1 MKSDH
6 QGPPKAHI
14 LLVEDDPA
22 VRNGLREYLSAS
34 GFEISE
40 ADTCAAA
47 QTLFQTV
54 RIDIAIM
61 DFHLP
66 DGNAIHLVTA
76 FKALDRDVPI
86 VVLTGHGSIEL
97 AVRTIQAGAEQFL
110 TKPVDLASLR
120 VVIEKCLEHGRNRRQ
135 VAGDQVG
142 QARQAH
148 DPFLG
153 TSAAIRALELQALR
167 VVKSNAPVLILGET
181 GAGKGVLARWM
192 HVNGPRSREPYV
204 DLNCAGLA
212 RELIESELFG
222 HEKGA
227 FTGATTAKA
236 GLIEV
241 AHRGT
246 VFLDEIGDMDL
257 AVQPKL
263 LKVLEEKRFR
273 RVGDVRERTVDVRFI
288 AAANQDLARRAEEK
302 TFRQDLLYRINTVTL
317 HVPALRERR
326 EDIPV
331 LASTILESLAR
342 DMPHGKR
349 TLTPAA
355 VQALQAYPWPGNAR
369 ELRNALEHAVL
380 LTDGPTIDVDALG
393 LSGRRRPLAEPMP
406 TVAAVASSDPPSSG
420 DLTLRAA
427 EIQEITRALQAEGG
441 RVERAAQR
449 LGVPRSSLY
458 QKIRKYGIAIPKA

>member
-1 MKSDH
+1 MSVEI

-14 LLVEDDPA
+14 LLVEDDAA
-22 VRNGLREYLSAS
+22 VRRGVREYLMAS

-40 ADTCAAA
+40 ADTCAGA
-47 QTLFQTV
+47 QVQFQTV
-54 RIDIAIM
+54 RIDMAIV
-61 DFHLP
+61 DYHLP
-66 DGNAIHLVTA
+66 DGNALQLITA
-76 FKALDRDVPI
+76 FKGIDRDVPV
-86 VVLTGHGSIEL
+86 VVLTGHGSIDL

-110 TKPVDLASLR
+110 TKPVDLASLL
-120 VVIEKCLEHGRNRRQ
+120 VVIEKCLEHGRNRRH
-135 VAGDQVG
+135 VTGDQVG
-142 QARQAH
+142 QARQTN

-153 TSAAIRALELQALR
+153 TSAVIRALQQQAMR
-167 VVKSNAPVLILGET
+167 VVKSHAPVLILGET

-192 HVNGPRSREPYV
+192 HGNGPRAREPYV

-227 FTGATTAKA
+227 FTGATTTKA

-246 VFLDEIGDMDL
+246 VFLDEIGDLDL

-288 AAANQDLARRAEEK
+288 AAANQDLEQRAEEK

-317 HVPALRERR
+317 HVPALRERP

-331 LASTILESLAR
+331 LAQTILESLAR
-342 DMPHGKR
+342 DMPSGR
-349 TLTPAA
+349 RSLTPAA
-355 VQALQAYPWPGNAR
+355 VAELQDYPWPGNVR
-369 ELRNALEHAVL
+369 ELRNTLEHAVL
-380 LTDGPTIDVDALG
+380 LTDGSCIDGDALG
-393 LSGRRRPLAEPMP
+393 LSGRGRRAE
-406 TVAAVASSDPPSSG
+406 PPSSG
-420 DLTLRAA
+420 DLTLKAS

>member
-1 MKSDH
+1 MTTEP
-6 QGPPKAHI
+6 QGQPKAHV
-14 LLVEDDPA
+14 LLVEDDPT
-22 VRNGLREYLSAS
+22 VRFGVREYLLAS
-34 GFEISE
+34 GFEVSE
-40 ADTCAAA
+40 ADSCASA
-47 QTLFQTV
+47 QVVFQRV
-54 RIDIAIM
+54 RVDIAIM
-61 DFHLP
+61 DYHLP

-76 FKALDRDVPI
+76 FKGLDRDVPI

-110 TKPVDLASLR
+110 TKPVDLASLL

-135 VAGDQVG
+135 VVGEQVG
-142 QARQAH
+142 QARQSLQ
-148 DPFLG
+148 PFMG
-153 TSAAIRALELQALR
+153 TSTAIRELESQAR
-167 VVKSNAPVLILGET
+167 RIVKSHAPVLLLGET
-181 GAGKGVLARWM
+181 GAGKGVLARWL
-192 HVNGPRSREPYV
+192 HVNGLRSREPYV

-241 AHRGT
+241 ANRGT

-273 RVGDVRERTVDVRFI
+273 RVGDVRERAVDVRFLS
-288 AAANQDLARRAEEK
+288 AANQDLAKKAEDK
-302 TFRQDLLYRINTVTL
+302 LFRQDLLYRINTVTL
-317 HVPALRERR
+317 HLPSLRERR

-331 LASTILESLAR
+331 LAATILESLAR

-355 VQALQAYPWPGNAR
+355 VQALQDHSWPGNVR

-380 LTDGPTIDVDALG
+380 LTDGHTIDAEALG
-393 LSGRRRPLAEPMP
+393 LSRRRG
-406 TVAAVASSDPPSSG
+406 VAAETAPAVDV
-420 DLTLRAA
+420 TLKAA
-427 EIQEITRALQAEGG
+427 EIQEIERALQLEGG

>member
-1 MKSDH
+1 MTADT
-6 QGPPKAHI
+6 PTTPRAHI
-14 LLVEDDPA
+14 LLVEDDAA
-22 VRNGLREYLSAS
+22 VRRGVREYLSAS

-40 ADTCAAA
+40 ADSCASA
-47 QTLFQTV
+47 QVLFQTT

-61 DFHLP
+61 DYHLP
-66 DGNAIHLVTA
+66 DGTAIHLITA
-76 FKALDRDVPI
+76 FKSFDRDVPI

-110 TKPVDLASLR
+110 TKPVDLASLT
-120 VVIEKCLEHGRNRRQ
+120 VVIEKCLENGRNRRQ
-135 VAGDQVG
+135 VAGEQAG
-142 QARQAH
+142 QARQALA
-148 DPFLG
+148 PFAG
-153 TSAAIRALELQALR
+153 TSAAIRDLESQARR
-167 VVKSNAPVLILGET
+167 VVKSHVPILILGET
-181 GAGKGVLARWM
+181 GAGKGVLARWL
-192 HVNGPRSREPYV
+192 HFGGPRAREPYV

-227 FTGATTAKA
+227 FTGATTSKA

-273 RVGDVRERTVDVRFI
+273 RVGDVRERAVDVRFL
-288 AAANQDLARRAEEK
+288 AAANQDLAKRAEEK

-317 HVPALRERR
+317 HVPSLRERR

-331 LASTILESLAR
+331 LAATILESLAR
-342 DMPHGKR
+342 DMPYAKR

-355 VQALQAYPWPGNAR
+355 VEALQEHHWPGNVR

-380 LTDGPTIDVDALG
+380 LTDSHEIDADALG
-393 LSGRRRPLAEPMP
+393 LSRRRTDVGPPP
-406 TVAAVASSDPPSSG
+406 VAG
-420 DLTLRAA
+420 DHTLQAA

-458 QKIRKYGIAIPKA
+458 QKIRKYGISVPKP

>member
-1 MKSDH
+1 MSSEIH
-6 QGPPKAHI
+6 GAAKAHL

-22 VRNGLREYLSAS
+22 VRRGVREYLLAS

-40 ADTCAAA
+40 ADTCAMA
-47 QTLFQTV
+47 QIQFQTV
-54 RIDIAIM
+54 RIDMAIV
-61 DFHLP
+61 DYHLP
-66 DGNAIHLVTA
+66 DGNALHVITA
-76 FKALDRDVPI
+76 FKGIDRDVPVI
-86 VVLTGHGSIEL
+86 VLTGHGSIDL

-110 TKPVDLASLR
+110 TKPVDLASLL
-120 VVIEKCLEHGRNRRQ
+120 VVIEKCLEHGRNRRH
-135 VAGDQVG
+135 VTGDQVG
-142 QARQAH
+142 QARQTN

-153 TSAAIRALELQALR
+153 TSNAIRALQQQVMR
-167 VVKSNAPVLILGET
+167 VVKSHAPVLILGET
-181 GAGKGVLARWM
+181 GAGKGVLARWL
-192 HVNGPRSREPYV
+192 HGNGPRAREPYV

-246 VFLDEIGDMDL
+246 VFLDEIGDLDI
-257 AVQPKL
+257 AVQPRL

-288 AAANQDLARRAEEK
+288 AAANQDLERRAEEK
-302 TFRQDLLYRINTVTL
+302 AFRQDLLYRISAVTL
-317 HVPALRERR
+317 HVPALHERP

-331 LASTILESLAR
+331 LAHTILESLAR
-342 DMPHGKR
+342 DMPSGRR

-355 VQALQAYPWPGNAR
+355 VAALQAYHWPGNVR
-369 ELRNALEHAVL
+369 ELRNTLEHAVL
-380 LTDGPTIDVDALG
+380 LTDGSCIDAPALG
-393 LSGRRRPLAEPMP
+393 LSGRGRRG
-406 TVAAVASSDPPSSG
+406 DPPATG
-420 DLTLRAA
+420 DLTLKAA
-427 EIQEITRALQAEGG
+427 EIQEITRALHAEGG
-441 RVERAAQR
+441 RVERAARR

-458 QKIRKYGIAIPKA
+458 QKIRKHGIAIPKV

>member
-1 MKSDH
+1 VKPDS

-22 VRNGLREYLSAS
+22 VRVGVREYLKAS
-34 GFEISE
+34 GLEVSE
-40 ADTCAAA
+40 ADSCAAA
-47 QTLFQTV
+47 QALFQSV

-61 DFHLP
+61 DYHLP
-66 DGNAIHLVTA
+66 DGNGVNLVTA
-76 FKALDRDVPI
+76 FKAIDRDVPI
-86 VVLTGHGSIEL
+86 IVLTGHGSIEL

-110 TKPVDLASLR
+110 TKPVDLPSLMI
-120 VVIEKCLEHGRNRRQ
+120 VIEKCLENGRNRRQ
-135 VAGDQVG
+135 IAGDQVG
-142 QARQAH
+142 QARQSH

-153 TSAAIRALELQALR
+153 TSATTRALEMQAR
-167 VVKSNAPVLILGET
+167 RIVKSNAPVLILGET
-181 GAGKGVLARWM
+181 GAGKGVLARWL
-192 HVNGPRSREPYV
+192 HFNGPRSREPYV
-204 DLNCAGLA
+204 DLNCAGMA

-227 FTGATTAKA
+227 FTGATAAKA

-288 AAANQDLARRAEEK
+288 AAANQDLAKRAEEK

-317 HVPALRERR
+317 NVPALRERR

-331 LASTILESLAR
+331 LAATILESLAR

-355 VQALQAYPWPGNAR
+355 VRALQDYPWPGNAR
-369 ELRNALEHAVL
+369 QLRNALEHAVL
-380 LTDGPTIDVDALG
+380 LTDGNTIDADALG
-393 LSGRRRPLAEPMP
+393 LSSRGQTVDLP
-406 TVAAVASSDPPSSG
+406 TPG
-420 DLTLRAA
+420 HQTLKGS
-427 EIQEITRALQAEGG
+427 EIQEIAHALQAEGG
-441 RVERAAQR
+441 HVERAAQR

-458 QKIRKYGIAIPKA
+458 QKIRKYGIAIPKS

>member
-1 MKSDH
+1 MTADS
-6 QGPPKAHI
+6 QGLPAAHV
-14 LLVEDDPA
+14 LLVEDDPE
-22 VRNGLREYLSAS
+22 VRAGVREYLAVC
-34 GFEISE
+34 GFAISE
-40 ADTCAAA
+40 ADSCAAA
-47 QTLFQTV
+47 QSLFQSA

-61 DFHLP
+61 DYHLP

-76 FKALDRDVPI
+76 FKAIDRDVPI

-110 TKPVDLASLR
+110 TKPVDLAALR

-135 VAGDQVG
+135 VAGDKVG
-142 QARQAH
+142 QARQSH
-148 DPFLG
+148 EPFLG
-153 TSAAIRALELQALR
+153 TSAAIRALEQQATR
-167 VVKSNAPVLILGET
+167 IVKSHAPVLILGET

-192 HVNGPRSREPYV
+192 HFNGPRSREPYV

-227 FTGATTAKA
+227 FTGAITAKA

-246 VFLDEIGDMDL
+246 VFLDEIGDLDL

-273 RVGDVRERTVDVRFI
+273 RVGDIRERTVDVRFI
-288 AAANQDLARRAEEK
+288 AAANQDLAKRAEEK
-302 TFRQDLLYRINTVTL
+302 TFRQDLLYRINTITL
-317 HVPALRERR
+317 NVPALRERR

-331 LASTILESLAR
+331 LAAAILESLAR
-342 DMPHGKR
+342 DMPYGKR
-349 TLTPAA
+349 SLTPAA
-355 VQALQAYPWPGNAR
+355 MSALQDYPWPGNVR

-380 LTDGPTIDVDALG
+380 LTDGNTIDVDALR
-393 LSGRRRPLAEPMP
+393 LSGRERP
-406 TVAAVASSDPPSSG
+406 ASAPPPSS
-420 DLTLRAA
+420 DATLKAA
-427 EIQEITRALQAEGG
+427 EIQEISRALQAEGG

-449 LGVPRSSLY
+449 LGIPRSSLY
-458 QKIRKYGIAIPKA
+458 QKIRKYGIANPKN

>member
-1 MKSDH
+1 MSVEV
-6 QGPPKAHI
+6 QGPPKAHL
-14 LLVEDDPA
+14 LLVEDDAA
-22 VRNGLREYLSAS
+22 VRRGVREYLMAS
-34 GFEISE
+34 GFDISE
-40 ADTCAAA
+40 ADTCAGA
-47 QTLFQTV
+47 QIQFQTM
-54 RIDIAIM
+54 RIDMAIV
-61 DFHLP
+61 DYHLP
-66 DGNAIHLVTA
+66 DGNALQLITT
-76 FKALDRDVPI
+76 FKSIDREVPV
-86 VVLTGHGSIEL
+86 VVLTGHGSIDL

-110 TKPVDLASLR
+110 TKPVDLASLL
-120 VVIEKCLEHGRNRRQ
+120 VVIEKCLEHGRNRRH
-135 VAGDQVG
+135 VTGDQVDK
-142 QARQAH
+142 ARQTN

-153 TSAAIRALELQALR
+153 TSQGIRALQQQAMR
-167 VVKSNAPVLILGET
+167 VVKSHAPVLILGET

-192 HVNGPRSREPYV
+192 HTNGPRAREPYV

-227 FTGATTAKA
+227 FTGATVTKA

-246 VFLDEIGDMDL
+246 VFLDEIGDLDL

-273 RVGDVRERTVDVRFI
+273 RVGDVRERAVDVRFI
-288 AAANQDLARRAEEK
+288 AAANQDLEQRAEEK

-317 HVPALRERR
+317 HVPALRERP

-331 LASTILESLAR
+331 LAQTILESLAR
-342 DMPHGKR
+342 DMPSGR
-349 TLTPAA
+349 RALTPAA
-355 VQALQAYPWPGNAR
+355 IEALQDYYWPGNVR
-369 ELRNALEHAVL
+369 ELRNTLEHAVL
-380 LTDGPTIDVDALG
+380 LTDGSCIDADALG
-393 LSGRRRPLAEPMP
+393 LSGRGRR
-406 TVAAVASSDPPSSG
+406 VDPPSSG
-420 DLTLRAA
+420 DLTLKAS
-427 EIQEITRALQAEGG
+427 EIQEITRALHAEGG

>member
-1 MKSDH
+1 MSADS
-6 QGPPKAHI
+6 QAQPKAHI

-22 VRNGLREYLSAS
+22 VRHGVKAYLLAS
-34 GFEISE
+34 GFETSE

-47 QTLFQTV
+47 QAQFQSAP
-54 RIDIAIM
+54 IDMAIV
-61 DFHLP
+61 DYHLP
-66 DGNAIHLVTA
+66 DGNALQLITA
-76 FKALDRDVPI
+76 FKSLHRDVPV
-86 VVLTGHGSIEL
+86 VVLTGHGSIDL

-110 TKPVDLASLR
+110 TKPVDLASLL
-120 VVIEKCLEHGRNRRQ
+120 VVIEKSLEHGRNRRH
-135 VAGDQVG
+135 VTGDQVG
-142 QARQAH
+142 QARQAG

-153 TSAAIRALELQALR
+153 TSAAVRALHQQALR
-167 VVKSNAPVLILGET
+167 VTKSHAPVLILGET
-181 GAGKGVLARWM
+181 GSGKGVLARWM
-192 HVNGPRSREPYV
+192 HTNGPRAREPYI

-246 VFLDEIGDMDL
+246 VFLDEIGDLDI

-288 AAANQDLARRAEEK
+288 AAANQDLATRAEEK

-326 EDIPV
+326 EDIPL
-331 LASTILESLAR
+331 LAQTILEALAR
-342 DMPHGKR
+342 DMAAGR
-349 TLTPAA
+349 RSLTASA
-355 VQALQAYPWPGNAR
+355 MAALQDYQWPGNVR
-369 ELRNALEHAVL
+369 ELRNTLEHAVL
-380 LTDGPTIDVDALG
+380 LTDSSAISADALG
-393 LSGRRRPLAEPMP
+393 LSSRGR
-406 TVAAVASSDPPSSG
+406 AADAPSSG
-420 DLTLRAA
+420 SLTLKAA

-458 QKIRKYGIAIPKA
+458 QKIRKYGIPIPRA

>member
-1 MKSDH
+1 MNPES
-6 QGPPKAHI
+6 QGSPRAHV
-14 LLVEDDPA
+14 LLVEDDA
-22 VRNGLREYLSAS
+22 AIRHGVREYLLAS
-34 GFEISE
+34 GYEVSE
-40 ADTCAAA
+40 ADNCAAA
-47 QTLFQTV
+47 QVLFQTA
-54 RIDIAIM
+54 RIDVAVI
-61 DFHLP
+61 DYHLP
-66 DGNAIHLVTA
+66 DGNAIHLLTA
-76 FKALDRDVPI
+76 FKSLDRDVPVI
-86 VVLTGHGSIEL
+86 VLTGHGSIEL

-110 TKPVDLASLR
+110 TKPVDLASLAI
-120 VVIEKCLEHGRNRRQ
+120 VIEKALEHGRNRRQ
-135 VAGDQVG
+135 VAGDQIG
-142 QARQAH
+142 QARQSLA
-148 DPFLG
+148 PFAG
-153 TSAAIRALELQALR
+153 TSAAIRELESQARR
-167 VVKSNAPVLILGET
+167 VVKSHVPILILGET
-181 GAGKGVLARWM
+181 GAGKGVLARWL
-192 HVNGPRSREPYV
+192 HANGPRAREPYV

-273 RVGDVRERTVDVRFI
+273 RVGDVRERTVDVRFL
-288 AAANQDLARRAEEK
+288 AAANQDLAKRAEDK

-317 HVPALRERR
+317 HVPSLRERR

-331 LASTILESLAR
+331 LATAILEALAR
-342 DMPHGKR
+342 DMPYGKR

-355 VQALQAYPWPGNAR
+355 MQTLQAHSWPGNVR

-380 LTDGPTIDVDALG
+380 LTDSDTIDADVLG
-393 LSGRRRPLAEPMP
+393 LSARRAP
-406 TVAAVASSDPPSSG
+406 AAAPSPDDTTLKAS
-420 DLTLRAA
+420 
-427 EIQEITRALQAEGG
+427 EIQEITRALQLEGG

-458 QKIRKYGIAIPKA
+458 QKIRKYGIAVPKG

>member
-1 MKSDH
+1 MKPDH
-6 QGPPKAHI
+6 QGAPKAHI
-14 LLVEDDPA
+14 LLVEDDEA
-22 VRNGLREYLSAS
+22 VRAGVREYLAAS

-40 ADTCAAA
+40 ADSCATA
-47 QTLFQTV
+47 QTVFQGV
-54 RIDIAIM
+54 RVDVAVV

-76 FKALDRDVPI
+76 FKAIDRDVPVI
-86 VVLTGHGSIEL
+86 VLTGHGSIEL

-120 VVIEKCLEHGRNRRQ
+120 VVIDKALENGRNRRQ
-135 VAGDQVG
+135 VAGDKVG
-142 QARQAH
+142 QARQTH
-148 DPFLG
+148 EPFLG
-153 TSAAIRALELQALR
+153 TSDAIRALATQASR
-167 VVKSNAPVLILGET
+167 IVKSHAPVLILGET
-181 GAGKGVLARWM
+181 GAGKGVLARWL
-192 HVNGPRSREPYV
+192 HANGPRAREPYV

-227 FTGATTAKA
+227 FTGATAAKA

-288 AAANQDLARRAEEK
+288 AAANQDLAKRAEEK

-317 HVPALRERR
+317 HVPALRERP

-331 LASTILESLAR
+331 LAATILESLAR
-342 DMPHGKR
+342 DMPYGKR
-349 TLTPAA
+349 VLTPDA
-355 VQALQAYPWPGNAR
+355 VSALQEHHWTGNAR
-369 ELRNALEHAVL
+369 ELRNTLEHAVL
-380 LTDGPTIDVDALG
+380 LTDGDTIDAAALG
-393 LSGRRRPLAEPMP
+393 LSGRRRPASTP
-406 TVAAVASSDPPSSG
+406 TSSA
-420 DLTLRAA
+420 DLTLKAA
-427 EIQEITRALQAEGG
+427 EIQEISRALQAEGG

-458 QKIRKYGIAIPKA
+458 QKIRKYGITIPKA

>member
-1 MKSDH
+1 MTPD
-6 QGPPKAHI
+6 QPGQPKAHI

-22 VRNGLREYLSAS
+22 VRQGVRDYLAAS
-34 GFEISE
+34 GFEVTE
-40 ADTCAAA
+40 ADSCAAA
-47 QTLFQTV
+47 HVLFQTLRV
-54 RIDIAIM
+54 DIAIM
-61 DFHLP
+61 DYHLP
-66 DGNAIHLVTA
+66 DGNAIHLVTT
-76 FKALDRDVPI
+76 FKGLDRDVPI
-86 VVLTGHGSIEL
+86 IVLTGHGSIEL

-110 TKPVDLASLR
+110 TKPVDLPSLL

-135 VAGDQVG
+135 VAGEQVG
-142 QARQAH
+142 QARQFMA
-148 DPFLG
+148 PFLG
-153 TSAAIRALELQALR
+153 TSAAIRELESQALR
-167 VVKSNAPVLILGET
+167 VAKSHAPVLILGET
-181 GAGKGVLARWM
+181 GAGKGVLARWL
-192 HVNGPRSREPYV
+192 HANGPRSREPYV

-227 FTGATTAKA
+227 FTGATSVKA

-273 RVGDVRERTVDVRFI
+273 RVGDVRERSVDVRFL
-288 AAANQDLARRAEEK
+288 AAANQDLAKRADEK
-302 TFRQDLLYRINTVTL
+302 LFRQDLLYRINTVTL
-317 HVPALRERR
+317 HLPSLRERC

-331 LASTILESLAR
+331 LAATILESLAR

-355 VQALQAYPWPGNAR
+355 VRALQEHSWPGNVR

-380 LTDGPTIDVDALG
+380 LTDGHSIDADVLG
-393 LSGRRRPLAEPMP
+393 LSRRRGI
-406 TVAAVASSDPPSSG
+406 AAPAADPPSSR
-420 DLTLRAA
+420 DLTLKAA
-427 EIQEITRALQAEGG
+427 EIQEIMRALQIEGG

-458 QKIRKYGIAIPKA
+458 QKIRKHGITIPKG

>member
-1 MKSDH
+1 MSAES
-6 QGPPKAHI
+6 QAQPKAHI

-22 VRNGLREYLSAS
+22 VRRGVKEYLLAS

-47 QTLFQTV
+47 QVQFQTAP
-54 RIDIAIM
+54 IDMAIV
-61 DFHLP
+61 DYHLP
-66 DGNAIHLVTA
+66 DGNALQLITT
-76 FKALDRDVPI
+76 FKGLARDVPV
-86 VVLTGHGSIEL
+86 VVLTGHGSIDL

-110 TKPVDLASLR
+110 TKPVDLASLL
-120 VVIEKCLEHGRNRRQ
+120 VVIEKSLEHGRNRRH
-135 VAGDQVG
+135 VTGDQVG
-142 QARQAH
+142 QARQAA

-153 TSAAIRALELQALR
+153 TSAAVRALQQQVMR
-167 VVKSNAPVLILGET
+167 VVKSHAPVLILGET
-181 GAGKGVLARWM
+181 GSGKGVLARWM
-192 HVNGPRSREPYV
+192 HANGPRAREPYV

-227 FTGATTAKA
+227 FTGATAAKA

-246 VFLDEIGDMDL
+246 VFLDEIGDLDL

-288 AAANQDLARRAEEK
+288 AAANQDLAKRTEEK

-317 HVPALRERR
+317 HVPALRQRR
-326 EDIPV
+326 EDIPL
-331 LASTILESLAR
+331 LAQTILESLAR
-342 DMPHGKR
+342 DMPAGRR
-349 TLTPAA
+349 TLTASA
-355 VQALQAYPWPGNAR
+355 MAALQEYHWPGNVR
-369 ELRNALEHAVL
+369 ELRNTLEHAVL
-380 LTDGPTIDVDALG
+380 LSDSNAISADALG
-393 LSGRRRPLAEPMP
+393 LSSRGRPADL
-406 TVAAVASSDPPSSG
+406 PSSG
-420 DLTLRAA
+420 DLTLKAA

-458 QKIRKYGIAIPKA
+458 QKIRKYGIAIPRA

>member
-1 MKSDH
+1 MSAES
-6 QGPPKAHI
+6 QAQPNAHI

-22 VRNGLREYLSAS
+22 VRHGVKEYLLAS

-47 QTLFQTV
+47 QVQFQTAP
-54 RIDIAIM
+54 IDMAIV
-61 DFHLP
+61 DYHLP
-66 DGNAIHLVTA
+66 DGNALQLITA
-76 FKALDRDVPI
+76 FKGLARDVPV
-86 VVLTGHGSIEL
+86 VVLTGHGSIDL

-110 TKPVDLASLR
+110 TKPVDLASLL
-120 VVIEKCLEHGRNRRQ
+120 VVIEKSLEHGRNRRH
-135 VAGDQVG
+135 VTGDQVG
-142 QARQAH
+142 QARQAA

-153 TSAAIRALELQALR
+153 TSAAVRALQQQVMR
-167 VVKSNAPVLILGET
+167 VVKSHAPVLILGET
-181 GAGKGVLARWM
+181 GSGKGVLARWM
-192 HVNGPRSREPYV
+192 HANGPRAREPYI

-288 AAANQDLARRAEEK
+288 AAANQDLAKRAEEK
-302 TFRQDLLYRINTVTL
+302 TFRQDLRYRINTVTL
-317 HVPALRERR
+317 NVPALRERR

-331 LASTILESLAR
+331 LAATILESLAR
-342 DMPHGKR
+342 DMPYGKR

-355 VQALQAYPWPGNAR
+355 MSALQDYPWPGNAR
-369 ELRNALEHAVL
+369 ELRNALEHAV
-380 LTDGPTIDVDALG
+380 
-393 LSGRRRPLAEPMP
+393 
-406 TVAAVASSDPPSSG
+406 
-420 DLTLRAA
+420 
-427 EIQEITRALQAEGG
+427 
-441 RVERAAQR
+441 
-449 LGVPRSSLY
+449 
-458 QKIRKYGIAIPKA
+458 

>member
-1 MKSDH
+1 
-6 QGPPKAHI
+6 
-14 LLVEDDPA
+14 
-22 VRNGLREYLSAS
+22 
-34 GFEISE
+34 
-40 ADTCAAA
+40 
-47 QTLFQTV
+47 
-54 RIDIAIM
+54 
-61 DFHLP
+61 
-66 DGNAIHLVTA
+66 
-76 FKALDRDVPI
+76 
-86 VVLTGHGSIEL
+86 
-97 AVRTIQAGAEQFL
+97 
-110 TKPVDLASLR
+110 
-120 VVIEKCLEHGRNRRQ
+120 
-135 VAGDQVG
+135 
-142 QARQAH
+142 
-148 DPFLG
+148 
-153 TSAAIRALELQALR
+153 
-167 VVKSNAPVLILGET
+167 LILGET

-192 HVNGPRSREPYV
+192 HFNGPRAREPYV

-227 FTGATTAKA
+227 FTGAMTAKA

-273 RVGDVRERTVDVRFI
+273 RLGDIRERTVDVRFI
-288 AAANQDLARRAEEK
+288 AAANQDLAKRAEEK

-331 LASTILESLAR
+331 LAATILESLAR
-342 DMPHGKR
+342 DMPYGKR

-355 VQALQAYPWPGNAR
+355 VAALQDYPWPGNAR

-380 LTDGPTIDVDALG
+380 LTDGNTIDVD
-393 LSGRRRPLAEPMP
+393 
-406 TVAAVASSDPPSSG
+406 
-420 DLTLRAA
+420 TLRLSLRSRPDAA
-427 EIQEITRALQAEGG
+427 PPPADVTLQASEIQEISRALQAAGG

-458 QKIRKYGIAIPKA
+458 QKIRKYGIAIPKN

>member
-1 MKSDH
+1 MKPGSDF
-6 QGPPKAHI
+6 PKAHVLI
-14 LLVEDDPA
+14 VEDDEPVRAA
-22 VRNGLREYLSAS
+22 VRVYLSAS
-34 GFEISE
+34 GYQVSE
-40 ADTCAAA
+40 AGTCAMA
-47 QTLFQTV
+47 QDLFRSA
-54 RIDIAIM
+54 RIDVAVI
-61 DFHLP
+61 DFQLP
-66 DGNAIHLVTA
+66 DGDALHLLKA
-76 FKALDRDVPI
+76 FRGLDREVPVI
-86 VVLTGHGSIEL
+86 VLTAHGSIEL

-110 TKPVDLASLR
+110 TKPLDLASLV

-142 QARQAH
+142 QARQSFA
-148 DPFLG
+148 PFLG
-153 TSAAIRALELQALR
+153 RSAAVRELETQALR
-167 VVKSNAPVLILGET
+167 VVNSHAPVLILGET

-192 HVNGPRSREPYV
+192 HQNGPRAREPYV

-227 FTGATTAKA
+227 FTGATSAKV

-288 AAANQDLARRAEEK
+288 AAANQDLAKRAEEK

-317 HVPALRERR
+317 QVPALRTRR
-326 EDIPV
+326 EDVPL
-331 LASTILESLAR
+331 LATAILATLAR
-342 DMPHGKR
+342 DMPHGER

-355 VQALQAYPWPGNAR
+355 VEALQEYSWPGNVR
-369 ELRNALEHAVL
+369 ELRNVLEHAVL
-380 LTDGPTIDVDALG
+380 LTDGPTIDTDALG
-393 LSGRRRPLAEPMP
+393 LPRGR
-406 TVAAVASSDPPSSG
+406 TAALPPAAG
-420 DLTLRAA
+420 ELTLKAS
-427 EIQEITRALQAEGG
+427 EIQEIQKALAAEGG

-449 LGVPRSSLY
+449 LGIPRSSLY
-458 QKIRKYGIAIPKA
+458 QKIRKYGISVSKA

>member
-1 MKSDH
+1 MAAEI

-22 VRNGLREYLSAS
+22 VRRGVAEYLLAS

-40 ADTCAAA
+40 ADTCATA
-47 QTLFQTV
+47 QIQFQTV
-54 RIDIAIM
+54 RIDMAIV
-61 DFHLP
+61 DYHLP
-66 DGNAIHLVTA
+66 DGNALHLITT
-76 FKALDRDVPI
+76 FKGIDRDVPVI
-86 VVLTGHGSIEL
+86 VLTGHGSIDL

-110 TKPVDLASLR
+110 TKPVDLTSLL
-120 VVIEKCLEHGRNRRQ
+120 VVIEKCLEHGRNRRH
-135 VAGDQVG
+135 VTGDQVG
-142 QARQAH
+142 QARH
-148 DPFLG
+148 TNDPFLG
-153 TSAAIRALELQALR
+153 TSEAIRALKQQAMR
-167 VVKSNAPVLILGET
+167 VVKSHAPVLLLGET

-246 VFLDEIGDMDL
+246 VFLDEIGDLDI

-288 AAANQDLARRAEEK
+288 AAANQDLERRAEEK

-317 HVPALRERR
+317 HVPALRERP
-326 EDIPV
+326 EDIPL
-331 LASTILESLAR
+331 LAHTILESLAR
-342 DMPHGKR
+342 DIPSGR
-349 TLTPAA
+349 RSLTPAA
-355 VQALQAYPWPGNAR
+355 VTALQEYHWPGNVR
-369 ELRNALEHAVL
+369 ELRNTLEHAVL
-380 LTDGPTIDVDALG
+380 LTDGSCIDAGALG
-393 LSGRRRPLAEPMP
+393 LSGRGRRSEPP
-406 TVAAVASSDPPSSG
+406 APD
-420 DLTLRAA
+420 DQTLRAS
-427 EIQEITRALQAEGG
+427 EIQEITRALHAEGG
-441 RVERAAQR
+441 RVERAAHR

>member
-1 MKSDH
+1 MSAES
-6 QGPPKAHI
+6 QAQPNAHI

-22 VRNGLREYLSAS
+22 VRNGVKDYLLAS

-47 QTLFQTV
+47 QVQFQTAP
-54 RIDIAIM
+54 IDMAIV
-61 DFHLP
+61 DYHLP
-66 DGNAIHLVTA
+66 DGNALQLITA
-76 FKALDRDVPI
+76 FKGLARDVPV
-86 VVLTGHGSIEL
+86 VVLTGHGSIDL

-110 TKPVDLASLR
+110 TKPVDLASLL
-120 VVIEKCLEHGRNRRQ
+120 VVIEKSLEHGRNRRH
-135 VAGDQVG
+135 VTGDQVG
-142 QARQAH
+142 QARQAA

-153 TSAAIRALELQALR
+153 TSAAVRALQQQVMR
-167 VVKSNAPVLILGET
+167 VVKSHAPVLILGET
-181 GAGKGVLARWM
+181 GSGKGVLARWM
-192 HVNGPRSREPYV
+192 HANGPRAREPYI

-227 FTGATTAKA
+227 FTGATAAKA

-246 VFLDEIGDMDL
+246 VFLDEIGDLDL

-288 AAANQDLARRAEEK
+288 AAANQDLAKRAEEK

-326 EDIPV
+326 EDIPL
-331 LASTILESLAR
+331 LAQTILESLAR
-342 DMPHGKR
+342 DMPAGR
-349 TLTPAA
+349 RSLTAPAMA
-355 VQALQAYPWPGNAR
+355 ALQEYHWPGNLR
-369 ELRNALEHAVL
+369 ELRNTLEHAVL
-380 LTDGPTIDVDALG
+380 LSDSNAISADALG
-393 LSGRRRPLAEPMP
+393 LSRRGRPA
-406 TVAAVASSDPPSSG
+406 DPPSSG
-420 DLTLRAA
+420 DLTLKAA
-427 EIQEITRALQAEGG
+427 EIQEITRALRAEGG

-458 QKIRKYGIAIPKA
+458 QKIRKYGIAIPRA

>member
-1 MKSDH
+1 MKPDQ
-6 QGPPKAHI
+6 QGAPKAHI
-14 LLVEDDPA
+14 LLVEDDEA
-22 VRNGLREYLSAS
+22 VRAGVREYLLAS
-34 GFEISE
+34 GFEVSE
-40 ADTCAAA
+40 ADSCAAA
-47 QTLFQTV
+47 QTVFQGV
-54 RIDIAIM
+54 RVDVAVV

-76 FKALDRDVPI
+76 FKAIDRDVPVI
-86 VVLTGHGSIEL
+86 VLTGHGSIEL

-120 VVIEKCLEHGRNRRQ
+120 VVIDKALENGRNRRQ
-135 VAGDQVG
+135 VAGDKVG
-142 QARQAH
+142 QARQTH
-148 DPFLG
+148 EPFLG
-153 TSAAIRALELQALR
+153 TSHAIRALALQASR
-167 VVKSNAPVLILGET
+167 IVKSHAPVLILGET
-181 GAGKGVLARWM
+181 GAGKGVLARWL
-192 HVNGPRSREPYV
+192 HANGPRAREPYV

-227 FTGATTAKA
+227 FTGATAAKA

-288 AAANQDLARRAEEK
+288 AAANQDLAKRAEEK

-317 HVPALRERR
+317 HVPALRERP

-331 LASTILESLAR
+331 LAATILESLAR

-349 TLTPAA
+349 ALTPDALR
-355 VQALQAYPWPGNAR
+355 ALQEHHWPGNAR
-369 ELRNALEHAVL
+369 ELRNTLEHAVL
-380 LTDGPTIDVDALG
+380 LTDGDTIDAAALG
-393 LSGRRRPLAEPMP
+393 LSERRRP
-406 TVAAVASSDPPSSG
+406 ASAPPSSG
-420 DLTLRAA
+420 DSTLKAA
-427 EIQEITRALQAEGG
+427 EIQEIARALQAEGG

-458 QKIRKYGIAIPKA
+458 QKIRKYGITIPKA

>member
-1 MKSDH
+1 MSSEI
-6 QGPPKAHI
+6 QGPPKAHL

-22 VRNGLREYLSAS
+22 VRRGVREYLLAS

-40 ADTCAAA
+40 ADTCATA
-47 QTLFQTV
+47 QIQFQTM
-54 RIDIAIM
+54 RIDMAIV
-61 DFHLP
+61 DYHLP
-66 DGNAIHLVTA
+66 DGNALHLITT
-76 FKALDRDVPI
+76 FKGIDRDVPVI
-86 VVLTGHGSIEL
+86 VLTGHGSIDL

-110 TKPVDLASLR
+110 TKPVDLASLL
-120 VVIEKCLEHGRNRRQ
+120 VVIEKCLEHGRNRRH
-135 VAGDQVG
+135 VTGDQVG
-142 QARQAH
+142 QARQTN

-153 TSAAIRALELQALR
+153 TSRTIRALQQQAMR
-167 VVKSNAPVLILGET
+167 VVKSHAPVLILGET

-192 HVNGPRSREPYV
+192 HGNGPRAREPYV

-246 VFLDEIGDMDL
+246 VFLDEIGDLDI

-273 RVGDVRERTVDVRFI
+273 RIGDVRERTVDVRFI
-288 AAANQDLARRAEEK
+288 AAANQDLEKRAEEK
-302 TFRQDLLYRINTVTL
+302 AFRQDLLYRINTVTL
-317 HVPALRERR
+317 PVPALRERP

-331 LASTILESLAR
+331 LAQTILESRAR
-342 DMPHGKR
+342 DMPSGRR

-355 VQALQAYPWPGNAR
+355 IAALQEYHWPGNVR
-369 ELRNALEHAVL
+369 ELRNTLEHAVL
-380 LTDGPTIDVDALG
+380 LTDVSCIDAGALG
-393 LSGRRRPLAEPMP
+393 LSGRGRRG
-406 TVAAVASSDPPSSG
+406 DPPASG
-420 DLTLRAA
+420 DLTLKAA
-427 EIQEITRALQAEGG
+427 EIQEITRALHAEGG

>member
-1 MKSDH
+1 MSADS
-6 QGPPKAHI
+6 QAQPKAHI

-22 VRNGLREYLSAS
+22 VRHGVKEYLLAS
-34 GFEISE
+34 GFETSE

-47 QTLFQTV
+47 QVQFQTAA
-54 RIDIAIM
+54 IDMAIV
-61 DFHLP
+61 DYHLP
-66 DGNAIHLVTA
+66 DGNALQLITA
-76 FKALDRDVPI
+76 FKGLDRDVPV
-86 VVLTGHGSIEL
+86 VVLTGHGSIDL

-110 TKPVDLASLR
+110 TKPVDLASLL
-120 VVIEKCLEHGRNRRQ
+120 VVIEKSLEHGRNRRH
-135 VAGDQVG
+135 VTGDQVG
-142 QARQAH
+142 QARQAA
-148 DPFLG
+148 DPFQG
-153 TSAAIRALELQALR
+153 TSTAVRALQQQAMR
-167 VVKSNAPVLILGET
+167 VVKSHAPVLILGET
-181 GAGKGVLARWM
+181 GSGKGVLARWM
-192 HVNGPRSREPYV
+192 HANGPRAREPYI

-227 FTGATTAKA
+227 FTGATAAKA

-246 VFLDEIGDMDL
+246 VFLDEIGDLDL

-288 AAANQDLARRAEEK
+288 AAANQDLEKRAEEK

-326 EDIPV
+326 ADIPL
-331 LASTILESLAR
+331 LAQTILESLAR
-342 DMPHGKR
+342 DMPAGR
-349 TLTPAA
+349 RSLTASA
-355 VQALQAYPWPGNAR
+355 IAALQDYHWPGNLR
-369 ELRNALEHAVL
+369 ELRNTLEHAVL
-380 LTDGPTIDVDALG
+380 LSDSNAISADALG
-393 LSGRRRPLAEPMP
+393 LSSRGRP
-406 TVAAVASSDPPSSG
+406 VDPPSSG
-420 DLTLRAA
+420 DLTLKAA

-458 QKIRKYGIAIPKA
+458 QKIRKYGIAIPRA